1 MVTGSVIPVPKQRLC
16 ASSSPGA
23 RADPAQRSVGA
34 TSGARSIVRLGGG
47 AAGTMHVCTWSEDAL
62 AVALRISSHRTSGF
76 TTPSL
81 VGEGATLVTCRRLD
95 LYGRASRLRLETV
108 TYSSDGYS
116 QRVRG

>member
-1 MVTGSVIPVPKQRLC
+1 
-16 ASSSPGA
+16 
-23 RADPAQRSVGA
+23 
-34 TSGARSIVRLGGG
+34 
-47 AAGTMHVCTWSEDAL
+47 MHVCTWSEDAL